1 MKYPALTELR
11 TLAKKATAQNN
22 ELIKK
27 LKKKTPKDL
36 DIVVSELHETAF
48 EEYDCL
54 KCGNCCKSLGP
65 RITDRDIE
73 QVAKNLR
80 IRPAGFVEK
89 YLRIDEDNDYVFQ
102 SMPCPFIGQDNYCHI
117 YSNRPKACREYPHT
131 DRKKF
136 YQLLDLSL
144 KNTETCPI
152 VFTIFEELKKKYL
165 QD

>member
-1 MKYPALTELR
+1 MNYPPVSELKI
-11 TLAKKATAQNN
+11 LASKTQAANK

-36 DIVVSELHETAF
+36 DLIVGELHDKAF
-48 EEYDCL
+48 EDYDCL

-73 QVAKNLR
+73 QAAKSLKMRPVA
-80 IRPAGFVEK
+80 FVEK
-89 YLRIDEDNDYVFQ
+89 HLRIDEDKDYVFK
-102 SMPCPFIGQDNYCHI
+102 SMPCPFIAQDNYCQI
-117 YSNRPKACREYPHT
+117 YSDRPKACREYPHT

-136 YQLLDLSL
+136 FQLLDLSL

-152 VFTIFEELKKKYL
+152 VFSIFGELRKIYAV
-165 QD
+165 